1 MSQENSKNA
10 TSWSE
15 NTKESI
21 ELTIDVDVKLNTASL
36 IENKENEGDKDDE
49 STSKPIITHSEPLKM

>member
-1 MSQENSKNA
+1 MNQENSKNA

-21 ELTIDVDVKLNTASL
+21 ELTIDIDVKLNTA
-36 IENKENEGDKDDE
+36 IENKENEGDKEDE